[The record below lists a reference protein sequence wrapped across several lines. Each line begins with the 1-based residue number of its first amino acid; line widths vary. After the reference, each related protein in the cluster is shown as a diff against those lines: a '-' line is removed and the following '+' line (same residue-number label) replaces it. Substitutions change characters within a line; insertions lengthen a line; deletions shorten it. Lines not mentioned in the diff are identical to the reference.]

1 MKKIFILLLILFVL
15 AVAISASPI
24 LTYFQS
30 LGAEEPAGTT
40 EAAGEN
46 GSAAGTSDEK
56 TAETSDETADT
67 SDAEEKKEPNRT
79 AILFAVILSG
89 LTILAALICYL
100 RKSDPNRD

>member
-15 AVAISASPI
+15 AVVISASPI

-30 LGAEEPAGTT
+30 LGAEEPAGSTD
-40 EAAGEN
+40 AAGEN
-46 GSAAGTSDEK
+46 DTTADRSDE
-56 TAETSDETADT
+56 TTSATADT
-67 SDAEEKKEPNRT
+67 SDGAEKKEPNRT

-100 RKSDPNRD
+100 KKSDPNRD